1 MILSKAPSLFG
12 CEDCRGGG
20 DGLSLS
26 LLLFSLSDSELKK
39 VLFADELL
47 HFFYYYQKLG
57 ND

>member
-26 LLLFSLSDSELKK
+26 LLLLSLSDSELKK
-39 VLFADELL
+39 VLFAD
-47 HFFYYYQKLG
+47 
-57 ND
+57 